1 MGSHLSTAI
10 SLPINHLPHLLH
22 TCTYSPLLGC
32 HSVPY
37 LVQSTGTWNEKQS
50 SPITF
55 YKVPHGIMPFPTS
68 PKRVIYLPYT
78 QHLAGG
84 SVVKD
89 PPANAGDKA
98 DVDSI
103 PRTGRSPGGGNDNL
117 LQYSCLENSLD
128 RGAWRATAHGVTKES
143 DTSQ

>member
-10 SLPINHLPHLLH
+10 SLPINHLPRLLH
-22 TCTYSPLLGC
+22 TCTYSPLLAC

-55 YKVPHGIMPFPTS
+55 YKVPHGTISFPTS
-68 PKRVIYLPYT
+68 PKRVIYPPYT

-89 PPANAGDKA
+89 LPDNAGDKG

-103 PRTGRSPGGGNDNL
+103 PRTGRSPGGGNGNL
-117 LQYSCLENSLD
+117 LQHSCLENFLD
-128 RGAWRATAHGVTKES
+128 RGAWRATAHGVTKEL
-143 DTSQ
+143 DTAQ